1 MAVSGKPTTGKS
13 IIYIVQA
20 ANAPLGSDAKIVGN
34 QTEGTWT
41 REQETVDEQTKL
53 GRIVGYGAKSETF
66 ELTLYAQQKDGG
78 QEALEWTYD
87 NESELKVWRVDTSQ
101 KNDNGKYD
109 CRFGWTIIE
118 NIEFSE
124 PTDGFVEASTSLP
137 VLVRTVPG
145 ELELPDDF
153 IQSANEILFEKPGET
168 TGGFENRKQ
177 PPTTP

>member
-20 ANAPLGSDAKIVGN
+20 ANAPVGAEALIVGS

-41 REQETVDEQTKL
+41 QEQETVDEQTKL
-53 GRIVGYGAKSETF
+53 GRIVGYGAKSESF
-66 ELTLYAQQKDGG
+66 ELSLYAQRKDGG
-78 QEALEWTYD
+78 QDAIQWTYD
-87 NESELKVWRVDTSQ
+87 NESQLKVWRVDLSQ
-101 KNDNGKYD
+101 KKDNGKYD

-118 NIEFSE
+118 NIESSE
-124 PTDGFVEASTSLP
+124 PTDGFVEISTTLP

-145 ELELPDDF
+145 EIELSDDF
-153 IQSANEILFEKPGET
+153 IQAANEILFEKPGET

-177 PPTTP
+177 PTSTP

>member
-20 ANAPLGSDAKIVGN
+20 ANAPLGAEALIVGN

-66 ELTLYAQQKDGG
+66 ELTLYAQQGDEG
-78 QEALEWTYD
+78 QKAIEWTYE
-87 NESELKVWRVDTSQ
+87 NESELKVWRVDISQ
-101 KNDNGKYD
+101 KKANGKYD
-109 CRFGWTIIE
+109 ARFGYTIIE
-118 NIEFSE
+118 NLEFSE
-124 PTDGFVEASTSLP
+124 PTDGFVEVSTSLP
-137 VLVRTVPG
+137 VLVRTVAG

-153 IQSANEILFEKPGET
+153 IQAAQEILFETPGET

-177 PPTTP
+177 PTSTP